1 MSEQDR
7 VESPIDAQLVA
18 PPVSYERA
26 PEANTESLAAKA
38 ASKNDQLFDRPWF
51 IIVLMLH
58 VGLLGIPAYW
68 ATRYS
73 RRTRVMLVVVSIL
86 YTVVAVAII
95 VWGIMQIVK
104 LF

>member
-18 PPVSYERA
+18 PPVSYKHA
-26 PEANTESLAAKA
+26 PLAESLAAKA

-73 RRTRVMLVVVSIL
+73 RRTRVMLVVLSIL